1 MAEISV
7 LQPAG
12 TLRLWTPAFSII
24 TLISFLIGLVQL
36 SLSTNLPLYVVGAYD
51 STSSAGAMVGAFA
64 LAAMLGR
71 PFAGQII
78 DRLSK
83 PGLYLAGTALF
94 TAGVAMLLY
103 QGSLVWLI
111 AARIVQG
118 LGFSLVSTVAGA
130 MIADVL
136 HPQRLG
142 SGIAIYT
149 VTGSLANALGPVAGL
164 TIAQSFG
171 YPVFFKTILVT
182 SVLTVVIIPALFGR
196 QTGSRHIAS
205 EHDTE
210 SLPIDLHQADASK
223 SSRQRKISSLIEPT
237 AVAPASVMLFLAIT
251 YGALLGFMPILAQT
265 KNLGSAGT
273 YFAIQSG
280 AVLAV
285 RLVMPALVSRL
296 STLRLVR
303 LAIGLLIPALAILIA
318 SCHPILFY
326 SSAVLYGAGFG
337 LAFPLMNTVVFKRCP
352 PQARGRAN
360 ATFYLALDLGIGA
373 GTILLG
379 YMAKW
384 LQLEAVFVTALVVAI
399 LAFLVAPRLLKTV
412 R

>member
-1 MAEISV
+1 MPELSV
-7 LQPAG
+7 QQSAG
-12 TLRLWTPAFSII
+12 KQRLWTMAFSII

-36 SLSTNLPLYVVGAYD
+36 SLSTNLPLYVVSVYN

-71 PFAGQII
+71 PFAGHII

-83 PGLYLAGTALF
+83 PKLYLAGTALF
-94 TAGVAMLLY
+94 TAGVAMLLH
-103 QGSLVWLI
+103 QGPLAWLVI
-111 AARIVQG
+111 ARVVQG

-164 TIAQSFG
+164 TVAQSFG
-171 YPVFFKTILVT
+171 YPVFFKTILIT
-182 SVLTVVIIPALFGR
+182 SILTVVIIPAFFSR
-196 QTGSRHIAS
+196 QKAAAHPDFESGS
-205 EHDTE
+205 E
-210 SLPIDLHQADASK
+210 SLAGHLDPAQSAK
-223 SSRQRKISSLIEPT
+223 GPWWRKITTLIEPT

-280 AVLAV
+280 AVLAI
-285 RLVMPALVSRL
+285 RLLMPALVNRL

-303 LAIGLLIPALAILIA
+303 LAIGLLVPALAILLVTR
-318 SCHPILFY
+318 HPALFY

-337 LAFPLMNTVVFKRCP
+337 LAFPLMNTVVFERCP
-352 PQARGRAN
+352 PQARGKAN

-373 GTILLG
+373 GTILLD
-379 YMAKW
+379 YIAK
-384 LQLEAVFVTALVVAI
+384 LVHLEAVFFTALVVAI
-399 LAFLVAPRLLKTV
+399 LAFLLAPRLLKTV
-412 R
+412 

>member
-1 MAEISV
+1 MPELSV
-7 LQPAG
+7 QQSAG
-12 TLRLWTPAFSII
+12 KQRLWTMAFSII

-36 SLSTNLPLYVVGAYD
+36 SLSTNLPLYVVSVYN

-71 PFAGQII
+71 PFAGHII

-83 PGLYLAGTALF
+83 PKLYLAGTALF
-94 TAGVAMLLY
+94 TAGVTMLLH
-103 QGSLVWLI
+103 QGPLAWLVI
-111 AARIVQG
+111 ARVVQG

-130 MIADVL
+130 MIADIL

-164 TIAQSFG
+164 TVAQSFG
-171 YPVFFKTILVT
+171 YPVFFKAILIT
-182 SVLTVVIIPALFGR
+182 SILTVVIIPVFFSR
-196 QTGSRHIAS
+196 QKAATQPVLESDS
-205 EHDTE
+205 E
-210 SLPIDLHQADASK
+210 SLARHLDPVESSK
-223 SSRQRKISSLIEPT
+223 GHWWRQITSLIEPT

-251 YGALLGFMPILAQT
+251 YGALLGFMPLLAQT

-280 AVLAV
+280 AVLAI
-285 RLVMPALVSRL
+285 RLLMPALVSRL

-303 LAIGLLIPALAILIA
+303 LAIGLLMPALAILLA
-318 SCHPILFY
+318 TRHPALFY

-337 LAFPLMNTVVFKRCP
+337 LAFPLMNTVVFERCP

-379 YMAKW
+379 YIAK
-384 LQLEAVFVTALVVAI
+384 LVRLEAVFFTALVVAI
-399 LAFLVAPRLLKTV
+399 LAFLLAPRLLKTV
-412 R
+412 

>member
-1 MAEISV
+1 MTELSV
-7 LQPAG
+7 QQSAG
-12 TLRLWTPAFSII
+12 KLRLWTPAFSII

-83 PGLYLAGTALF
+83 PRLYLAGTVF
-94 TAGVAMLLY
+94 FSAGVAMLLY
-103 QGSLVWLI
+103 QGPLVWLVV
-111 AARIVQG
+111 ARVVQG

-171 YPVFFKTILVT
+171 YPVFFKTVLVT
-182 SVLTVVIIPALFGR
+182 SVLTVVIIPAFFGR
-196 QTGSRHIAS
+196 QTTSGHLVPELDA
-205 EHDTE
+205 E
-210 SLPIDLHQADASK
+210 SVARELEQADSSK
-223 SSRQRKISSLIEPT
+223 GRWQRKISSLIEPT
-237 AVAPASVMLFLAIT
+237 AVAPAAVMLFLAIT

-280 AVLAV
+280 AVLTI
-285 RLVMPALVSRL
+285 RLFMPALVNRL
-296 STLRLVR
+296 STTRLVS
-303 LAIGLLIPALAILIA
+303 LAIGLLIPALAILVA
-318 SCHPILFY
+318 FRQPALFY

-337 LAFPLMNTVVFKRCP
+337 LAFPLMNTVVFERCP
-352 PQARGRAN
+352 PQSRGRAN
-360 ATFYLALDLGIGA
+360 ATFYLAMDLGIGA
-373 GTILLG
+373 GTILMG
-379 YMAKW
+379 YIAKW

-399 LAFLVAPRLLKTV
+399 LAFLLAPRLLKTV

>member
-1 MAEISV
+1 MSELSV
-7 LQPAG
+7 QQSAG
-12 TLRLWTPAFSII
+12 KLRLWTPAFSII

-36 SLSTNLPLYVVGAYD
+36 SLSTNLPLYVVGAYQ

-83 PGLYLAGTALF
+83 PKLYLAGTALF
-94 TAGVAMLLY
+94 TAGVSMLLY
-103 QGSLVWLI
+103 QGPLVWLVF
-111 AARIVQG
+111 ARVVQG

-164 TIAQSFG
+164 TVAQSFG
-171 YPVFFKTILVT
+171 YPVFFKTILIT
-182 SVLTVVIIPALFGR
+182 SILTVVIIPVFFSR
-196 QTGSRHIAS
+196 QKAATQPVLESDS
-205 EHDTE
+205 E
-210 SLPIDLHQADASK
+210 SLARHLDPVESSK
-223 SSRQRKISSLIEPT
+223 GHWWRQITSLIEPT

-251 YGALLGFMPILAQT
+251 YGALLGFMPLLAQT

-280 AVLAV
+280 AVLAI
-285 RLVMPALVSRL
+285 RLLMPALVSRL

-303 LAIGLLIPALAILIA
+303 LAIGLLMPALAILLA
-318 SCHPILFY
+318 TRHPALFY

-337 LAFPLMNTVVFKRCP
+337 LAFPLMNTVVFERCP

-379 YMAKW
+379 YIAK
-384 LQLEAVFVTALVVAI
+384 LVHLEAVFFTALVVAI
-399 LAFLVAPRLLKTV
+399 LAFLLAPRLLKTV
-412 R
+412 

>member
-1 MAEISV
+1 MSELSV
-7 LQPAG
+7 QQSAG
-12 TLRLWTPAFSII
+12 KLRLWTPAFSII

-36 SLSTNLPLYVVGAYD
+36 SLSTNLPLYVVGAYQ

-83 PGLYLAGTALF
+83 PKLYLAGTALF
-94 TAGVAMLLY
+94 TAGVSMLLY
-103 QGSLVWLI
+103 QGPLVWLVF
-111 AARIVQG
+111 ARVVQG

-164 TIAQSFG
+164 TVAQSFG
-171 YPVFFKTILVT
+171 YPVFFKTILIT
-182 SVLTVVIIPALFGR
+182 SILTVVIIPVFFSR
-196 QTGSRHIAS
+196 QKAATQPVLESDS
-205 EHDTE
+205 E
-210 SLPIDLHQADASK
+210 SLARHLDPVESSK
-223 SSRQRKISSLIEPT
+223 GHWWRQITSLIEPT

-280 AVLAV
+280 AVLAI
-285 RLVMPALVSRL
+285 RLLMPALVNRL

-303 LAIGLLIPALAILIA
+303 LAIGLLVPALAILLVTR
-318 SCHPILFY
+318 HPALFY

-337 LAFPLMNTVVFKRCP
+337 LAFPLMNTVVFERCP
-352 PQARGRAN
+352 PQARGKAN

-379 YMAKW
+379 YIAK
-384 LQLEAVFVTALVVAI
+384 LVHLEAVFFTALVVAI
-399 LAFLVAPRLLKTV
+399 LAFLLAPRLLKTV
-412 R
+412 